1 MASAQQAGDRRVK
14 QVVLGCDRSSALG
27 CHLNV
32 ALCNTWRESNKVWKN
47 RLLGVKVGLETLICP
62 ETQRSRVMESMTKTR
77 TDSNHDALE
86 PALNDLKAY
95 VQRAARQGVA
105 AHEAEAGIWHRVL
118 QLGHQALGLLF
129 HLVGPGD
136 VGET

>member
-1 MASAQQAGDRRVK
+1 
-14 QVVLGCDRSSALG
+14 
-27 CHLNV
+27 
-32 ALCNTWRESNKVWKN
+32 
-47 RLLGVKVGLETLICP
+47 
-62 ETQRSRVMESMTKTR
+62 MESMTKTC
-77 TDSNHDALE
+77 TDTNHDALE

-136 VGET
+136 VGEPVVLPDGQEVHRLETPHSRVYQSVFGRFQLERVGLWHTRRAKDRVWAF